1 MIFQCFWF
9 FSLSPRPVRDLSSGL
24 CNRVDGEEVIPS
36 KEDSDAGSVSRF
48 TPPDLSKTL
57 NANPLFSFLSG
68 VLIWRVSSH
77 NDNIFRDHFSNV
89 CYGSPIVKSARCR
102 NKIRI

>member
-1 MIFQCFWF
+1 MWSDDDFSVFLV

-57 NANPLFSFLSG
+57 NANTSLFVF
-68 VLIWRVSSH
+68 
-77 NDNIFRDHFSNV
+77 
-89 CYGSPIVKSARCR
+89 
-102 NKIRI
+102 IRSTRLAGHVTQ